1 MTRMSTESHQVGSV
15 QQGCPWNPGPQQQLA
30 MELTDTMFRLCGP
43 RVLAWA
49 CEAGTHRG
57 APLLAVSWTALTG
70 LTQEDWLSAPSYG
83 LWDVQTMALLPGR
96 REGVDSH

>member
-1 MTRMSTESHQVGSV
+1 MPLESWPPAAAGH
-15 QQGCPWNPGPQQQLA
+15 
-30 MELTDTMFRLCGP
+30 ELTDPTFRLCGP